1 VDPTS
6 LTAEDSNAIVGS
18 VAALATTDSNGS
30 MKPNPD
36 EEIARK
42 RAPALTTILN
52 ELDRP
57 NPSVAV
63 MKSLRVAAR
72 EEYLLLTGDR
82 MGAAE
87 ACTVL
92 EVAGPNLYDT
102 LRNATAQQLFG
113 DEGVPIAQQTVG
125 GGMMYYARHIRELAE
140 ALGPRPVGGRRKR
153 TVRKKH
159 PVSERATT

>member
-92 EVAGPNLYDT
+92 EVAGPNLY
-102 LRNATAQQLFG
+102 
-113 DEGVPIAQQTVG
+113 
-125 GGMMYYARHIRELAE
+125 YARHIRELAE